1 MSEPSPTRPRSERA
15 RTAILS
21 ATRDLV
27 SEVGYEQ
34 MSIEGI
40 AARAHVGKQTIYRW
54 WSSKSAILAEC
65 VLEGLILPSQDMPE
79 DTGDLR
85 EDLLGWFRRALQD
98 LGDPA
103 NASLLRGLVSAAA
116 DDPDLAAVLYERL
129 TGPQEATM
137 AERLR
142 RAEAGGEIDSAL
154 TSTAVIEMLF
164 GTIVYRILSR
174 LDVGPEL
181 ADGLID
187 TLLNG
192 LRGDRR
198 SS

>member
-1 MSEPSPTRPRSERA
+1 M
-15 RTAILS
+15 
-21 ATRDLV
+21 

-54 WSSKSAILAEC
+54 WRSKSAILAEC
-65 VLEGLILPSQDMPE
+65 VLEGLILPSQDVPE

-85 EDLLGWFRRALQD
+85 EDLLGWLRRALQD

-142 RAEAGGEIDSAL
+142 RAEAGGEIDSTL

-198 SS
+198 NS